1 MRFLVDANLSP
12 KVAAGLRDGGHDA
25 VHVYEIDMHSATD
38 EAISLVAAEESR
50 AVISSDS
57 DFAQILA
64 LTGRTAPSLVLL
76 RSADPMTPSE
86 QVSLLLANLTTVA
99 DDLEAGA
106 VASLGGNHLRVR
118 PLPLRGAKP
127 TKGETIV
134 NRMAGTST
142 TGWTTDDLMD
152 QLRGE

>member
-76 RSADPMTPSE
+76 RSADPMTPRE
-86 QVSLLLANLTTVA
+86 QVALLLANLPTVA

-118 PLPLRGAKP
+118 PLPLRAAKRP
-127 TKGETIV
+127 KGKETV
-134 NRMAGTST
+134 NRMRGTATTRQST
-142 TGWTTDDLMD
+142 EALMD
-152 QLRGE
+152 HLRGE

>member
-50 AVISSDS
+50 AIISSDS

-64 LTGRTAPSLVLL
+64 LTGRIAPSLVLL

-86 QVSLLLANLTTVA
+86 QVSLLLANMPTVA

-118 PLPLRGAKP
+118 PLPLRTVKR
-127 TKGETIV
+127 TKGEEIV
-134 NRMAGTST
+134 NHMAGISTS
-142 TGWTTDDLMD
+142 GVTTDDLMD